1 MYINFGSINSRQAA
15 DGSCTAPLTVDSC
28 GTCRLKKH
36 ASLPTI
42 MRYDENAY
50 QLFYIAA
57 GKAHFWFDD
66 AEHVV
71 TAGHMVLYRPQEE
84 RRYIYYLEDHPEVFW
99 VYFSGSEAAA
109 VLQAHEIPLDGHVFY
124 SGIMPEY
131 KNTFRRMI
139 QELQLCQYAY
149 RDYTAGLFQM
159 MLVLVSR
166 QRQERRSI
174 NGTTREQIEA
184 AAAYFNE
191 NYTARI
197 NVDEY
202 AESLH
207 MSTAWFIRS
216 FKQYVGLSPAR
227 YIQSLRIVNA
237 QRLLE
242 RTKYSIGEVSEIV
255 GYDNPLYF
263 SRVFKKETGLSPAQY
278 RKAERAGEQPSNPQE
293 EDACTPP
300 ISTKTAIHSIIPP
313 YTLVWGLFMFAA
325 AICVSILL
333 GVLVWALPG
342 RLCDRRVTHADVL
355 AGPGIVLAVWIIAA
369 CVFAQPGLAQ
379 GFDLFRLLAINGAAL
394 WACGTVLLLRLRSGR
409 RYRTLWTVAALLIA
423 AIGLEV
429 FVGNAPYFATHGYQP
444 VDLRAYL
451 QDAPADGEP
460 IALNDE
466 HSTLT
471 FTGIHQ
477 PLYNVA
483 LDGVVYQYD
492 GNYPQD
498 QNPLF
503 ILWVSG
509 TDEASTAP
517 RQSWQWQAAPRA
529 ARSLVRTLDFSGAV
543 DTLTLQAEGYSG
555 EYRSYD
561 LNYTV
566 QAVLANVPRPMDFS
580 LLRLA
585 VVYLALLAL
594 WGLRPGAAAWHEA
607 YLTHRAKYRPAVL
620 VLGCM
625 LCLLA
630 AAAPFADARNSGVA
644 TLFYNVEN
652 WDGESRITFT
662 QHISDWQNDSAAQ
675 YGALAHSLLNG
686 RLDLQRDPPAAMAE
700 MQNPYDT
707 AARQSAAPDALWDVA
722 YYQGR
727 YYVYFG
733 IVPCLL
739 FQLPFELL
747 TGVPDLPPSLA
758 MIVMAWLLILAVFGL
773 VRQAAQRW
781 FPSASAAACLLAAAG
796 IAGGSQVYYL
806 LLRPSVYEYAILC
819 GAAFVLLA
827 LWQWLCAAN
836 TPVQHHGKI
845 MLHMALGSLC
855 MALVAGCR
863 PQMELFAV
871 LCLPIFWPQYIRQK
885 RLRSKQGITEAIAF
899 VLPVILV
906 ALGLMAYNAARFGSP
921 FDFGANYNLT
931 SNDMTHRGFR
941 IGRLAPALFTYFL
954 SLPVVQAV
962 FPYLAGTKMQ
972 TNFMGMTI
980 TEVFYGGALV
990 SLPLLWAF
998 AALPLLRRRMARQ
1011 KALRAMVLLPV
1022 LLAVILAALDCQMAG
1037 VLYRYLSDY
1046 LTPLLFAAAL
1056 VWLWAESAL
1065 APRVQAAAS
1074 GSILHTVQHMLQ
1086 GAMLAAVAVGICYS
1100 FCVYFA
1106 AEPGLLGQ
1114 NPALYQNVSRLV
1126 QFWL

>member
-1 MYINFGSINSRQAA
+1 M
-15 DGSCTAPLTVDSC
+15 
-28 GTCRLKKH
+28 
-36 ASLPTI
+36 
-42 MRYDENAY
+42 
-50 QLFYIAA
+50 
-57 GKAHFWFDD
+57 
-66 AEHVV
+66 
-71 TAGHMVLYRPQEE
+71 
-84 RRYIYYLEDHPEVFW
+84 
-99 VYFSGSEAAA
+99 
-109 VLQAHEIPLDGHVFY
+109 
-124 SGIMPEY
+124 
-131 KNTFRRMI
+131 
-139 QELQLCQYAY
+139 
-149 RDYTAGLFQM
+149 
-159 MLVLVSR
+159 
-166 QRQERRSI
+166 
-174 NGTTREQIEA
+174 
-184 AAAYFNE
+184 
-191 NYTARI
+191 
-197 NVDEY
+197 
-202 AESLH
+202 
-207 MSTAWFIRS
+207 
-216 FKQYVGLSPAR
+216 
-227 YIQSLRIVNA
+227 
-237 QRLLE
+237 
-242 RTKYSIGEVSEIV
+242 
-255 GYDNPLYF
+255 
-263 SRVFKKETGLSPAQY
+263 
-278 RKAERAGEQPSNPQE
+278 
-293 EDACTPP
+293 
-300 ISTKTAIHSIIPP
+300 
-313 YTLVWGLFMFAA
+313 
-325 AICVSILL
+325 
-333 GVLVWALPG
+333 
-342 RLCDRRVTHADVL
+342 
-355 AGPGIVLAVWIIAA
+355 
-369 CVFAQPGLAQ
+369 
-379 GFDLFRLLAINGAAL
+379 
-394 WACGTVLLLRLRSGR
+394 
-409 RYRTLWTVAALLIA
+409 
-423 AIGLEV
+423 
-429 FVGNAPYFATHGYQP
+429 GNAPYFATHGYQP

-644 TLFYNVEN
+644 TSFYNVEN

-747 TGVPDLPPSLA
+747 TGVPDLPPSLV

-921 FDFGANYNLT
+921 VDFGANYNLT
-931 SNDMTHRGFR
+931 SNDMTRRGFAVGR
-941 IGRLAPALFTYFL
+941 IAPAAVTFL
-954 SLPVVQAV
+954 AGIPGVQTV
-962 FPYLAGTKMQ
+962 FPYLTATRMQ
-972 TNFMGMTI
+972 TNYMGLTI
-980 TEVFYGGALV
+980 TELYYGGAFAC
-990 SLPLLWAF
+990 LPLLWGL
-998 AALPLLRRRMARQ
+998 AALPLARRRLGSRRD
-1011 KALRAMVLLPV
+1011 LRTVIRLVLV
-1022 LLAVILAALDCQMAG
+1022 CTVALAVVDCQMAG
-1037 VLYRYLSDY
+1037 MLYRYQSDW
-1046 LTPLLFAAAL
+1046 LGPLLLAAAL
-1056 VWLWAESAL
+1056 AWLFAESVLQARPIPAL
-1065 APRVQAAAS
+1065 TKALRTALP
-1074 GSILHTVQHMLQ
+1074 
-1086 GAMLAAVAVGICYS
+1086 LAVLAGVCYN

-1106 AEPGLLGQ
+1106 AEPQLMGQ
-1114 NPALYQNVSRLV
+1114 NPALYENVSRLV

>member
-1 MYINFGSINSRQAA
+1 
-15 DGSCTAPLTVDSC
+15 
-28 GTCRLKKH
+28 
-36 ASLPTI
+36 
-42 MRYDENAY
+42 
-50 QLFYIAA
+50 
-57 GKAHFWFDD
+57 
-66 AEHVV
+66 
-71 TAGHMVLYRPQEE
+71 
-84 RRYIYYLEDHPEVFW
+84 
-99 VYFSGSEAAA
+99 
-109 VLQAHEIPLDGHVFY
+109 
-124 SGIMPEY
+124 
-131 KNTFRRMI
+131 
-139 QELQLCQYAY
+139 
-149 RDYTAGLFQM
+149 
-159 MLVLVSR
+159 
-166 QRQERRSI
+166 
-174 NGTTREQIEA
+174 
-184 AAAYFNE
+184 
-191 NYTARI
+191 
-197 NVDEY
+197 
-202 AESLH
+202 
-207 MSTAWFIRS
+207 
-216 FKQYVGLSPAR
+216 
-227 YIQSLRIVNA
+227 
-237 QRLLE
+237 
-242 RTKYSIGEVSEIV
+242 
-255 GYDNPLYF
+255 
-263 SRVFKKETGLSPAQY
+263 
-278 RKAERAGEQPSNPQE
+278 
-293 EDACTPP
+293 
-300 ISTKTAIHSIIPP
+300 
-313 YTLVWGLFMFAA
+313 MFAA

-342 RLCDRRVTHADVL
+342 RLCDRRATHADVL

-460 IALNDE
+460 IALNDA

-543 DTLTLQAEGYSG
+543 DTLTLQAAGYSG

-644 TLFYNVEN
+644 TSFYNVEN

-686 RLDLQRDPPAAMAE
+686 RLDLEADPPAELLALE
-700 MQNPYDT
+700 NPYDAGARD
-707 AARQSAAPDALWDVA
+707 AAQINDIHWDHA
-722 YYQGR
+722 FYNGR

-739 FQLPFELL
+739 FQLPFEAL
-747 TGVPDLPPSLA
+747 TGIQNLA
-758 MIVMAWLLILAVFGL
+758 YAPCMVVLGLLLLAACFGVVGQA
-773 VRQAAQRW
+773 VRRW
-781 FPSASAAACLLAAAG
+781 FPQTSAAAYLLAVAAVVL
-796 IAGGSQVYYL
+796 GSQLYYL
-806 LLRPSVYEYAILC
+806 LVRPYIYEYAILC
-819 GAAFVLLA
+819 GAALLMLG
-827 LWQWLCAAN
+827 LWLWLSAAS
-836 TPVQHHGKI
+836 TPVEKRGAIATK
-845 MLHMALGSLC
+845 LAFGSLFV
-855 MALVAGCR
+855 ALVAGCR
-863 PQMELFAV
+863 PQMELFAFLAV
-871 LCLPIFWPQYIRQK
+871 PIFWQRYIGQK
-885 RLRSKQGITEAIAF
+885 RLCSRAGAGETAAF
-899 VLPVILV
+899 ILPVVVV
-906 ALGLMAYNAARFGSP
+906 AAGLMWYNAARFGSP
-921 FDFGANYNLT
+921 LDFGANYNLT
-931 SNDMTHRGFR
+931 GNDMTQRGFNAVR
-941 IGRLAPALFTYFL
+941 IGP
-954 SLPVVQAV
+954 AV
-962 FPYLAGTKMQ
+962 FTSLFELPSWQGVFPFLRETDVQTNAVIRTISEKFTGSMLAATPYLW
-972 TNFMGMTI
+972 
-980 TEVFYGGALV
+980 VL
-990 SLPLLWAF
+990 
-998 AALPLLRRRMARQ
+998 ALPLLPAFRRCLHRRR
-1011 KALRAMVLLPV
+1011 
-1022 LLAVILAALDCQMAG
+1022 AVAGIVYGGIAATVVMTVVDCEMAG
-1037 VLYRYLSDY
+1037 VLYRYLMDY
-1046 LTPLLFAAAL
+1046 SPVLLVGAALCWFCAEGALSRRTAVGDATAAAAL
-1056 VWLWAESAL
+1056 PAL
-1065 APRVQAAAS
+1065 RVVMA
-1074 GSILHTVQHMLQ
+1074 
-1086 GAMLAAVAVGICYS
+1086 AAVAYTAVYR
-1100 FCVYFA
+1100 FCTLFA
-1106 AEPGLLGQ
+1106 MEPWLQGL
-1114 NPALYQNVSRLV
+1114 NPSLYYTVSRLV
-1126 QFWL
+1126 QFWM

>member
-1 MYINFGSINSRQAA
+1 MYINFGSVNSRQAA

-42 MRYDENAY
+42 TRYDENAY

-191 NYTARI
+191 NYIARI

-278 RKAERAGEQPSNPQE
+278 RKAERAGEQPSDPQE

-342 RLCDRRVTHADVL
+342 RLCDRRATHADVL

-460 IALNDE
+460 IALNDA

-607 YLTHRAKYRPAVL
+607 YQTHRAKYRPAVL

-644 TLFYNVEN
+644 TSFYNVEN

-1011 KALRAMVLLPV
+1011 KDLRAMVLLPV
-1022 LLAVILAALDCQMAG
+1022 LLAVILAGLDCQMAG

>member
-1 MYINFGSINSRQAA
+1 MYINFGSVNSRQAA

-42 MRYDENAY
+42 TRYDENAY

-278 RKAERAGEQPSNPQE
+278 RKAERAGEQPSDSQE

-342 RLCDRRVTHADVL
+342 RLCDRRATHADVL

-644 TLFYNVEN
+644 TSFYNVEN

-1011 KALRAMVLLPV
+1011 KDLRAMVLLPV

>member
-1 MYINFGSINSRQAA
+1 MDAGVI
-15 DGSCTAPLTVDSC
+15 
-28 GTCRLKKH
+28 
-36 ASLPTI
+36 ASV
-42 MRYDENAY
+42 
-50 QLFYIAA
+50 IAA
-57 GKAHFWFDD
+57 
-66 AEHVV
+66 
-71 TAGHMVLYRPQEE
+71 TLNAG
-84 RRYIYYLEDHPEVFW
+84 
-99 VYFSGSEAAA
+99 
-109 VLQAHEIPLDGHVFY
+109 
-124 SGIMPEY
+124 
-131 KNTFRRMI
+131 
-139 QELQLCQYAY
+139 
-149 RDYTAGLFQM
+149 
-159 MLVLVSR
+159 
-166 QRQERRSI
+166 
-174 NGTTREQIEA
+174 
-184 AAAYFNE
+184 
-191 NYTARI
+191 
-197 NVDEY
+197 
-202 AESLH
+202 
-207 MSTAWFIRS
+207 
-216 FKQYVGLSPAR
+216 
-227 YIQSLRIVNA
+227 
-237 QRLLE
+237 
-242 RTKYSIGEVSEIV
+242 
-255 GYDNPLYF
+255 
-263 SRVFKKETGLSPAQY
+263 
-278 RKAERAGEQPSNPQE
+278 
-293 EDACTPP
+293 TP
-300 ISTKTAIHSIIPP
+300 
-313 YTLVWGLFMFAA
+313 
-325 AICVSILL
+325 
-333 GVLVWALPG
+333 
-342 RLCDRRVTHADVL
+342 
-355 AGPGIVLAVWIIAA
+355 
-369 CVFAQPGLAQ
+369 
-379 GFDLFRLLAINGAAL
+379 
-394 WACGTVLLLRLRSGR
+394 
-409 RYRTLWTVAALLIA
+409 LLIA

-529 ARSLVRTLDFSGAV
+529 ERSLVRTLDFSGAV

-644 TLFYNVEN
+644 TSFYNVEN

-773 VRQAAQRW
+773 VRQAANCVLTW
-781 FPSASAAACLLAAAG
+781 STLLPMVVWPAC
-796 IAGGSQVYYL
+796 
-806 LLRPSVYEYAILC
+806 
-819 GAAFVLLA
+819 
-827 LWQWLCAAN
+827 W
-836 TPVQHHGKI
+836 
-845 MLHMALGSLC
+845 
-855 MALVAGCR
+855 
-863 PQMELFAV
+863 
-871 LCLPIFWPQYIRQK
+871 
-885 RLRSKQGITEAIAF
+885 
-899 VLPVILV
+899 
-906 ALGLMAYNAARFGSP
+906 
-921 FDFGANYNLT
+921 
-931 SNDMTHRGFR
+931 
-941 IGRLAPALFTYFL
+941 
-954 SLPVVQAV
+954 
-962 FPYLAGTKMQ
+962 
-972 TNFMGMTI
+972 
-980 TEVFYGGALV
+980 
-990 SLPLLWAF
+990 
-998 AALPLLRRRMARQ
+998 LRR
-1011 KALRAMVLLPV
+1011 ALRAVARCTTCCCAPRCMNTPSCAARHLCCWPCGSGC
-1022 LLAVILAALDCQMAG
+1022 APPTPRCSTMAKSCCTWRLAACAWRWWRDA
-1037 VLYRYLSDY
+1037 
-1046 LTPLLFAAAL
+1046 
-1056 VWLWAESAL
+1056 
-1065 APRVQAAAS
+1065 APRWSCLPCSACRSSGRSISGKNACAAS
-1074 GSILHTVQHMLQ
+1074 R
-1086 GAMLAAVAVGICYS
+1086 
-1100 FCVYFA
+1100 
-1106 AEPGLLGQ
+1106 E
-1114 NPALYQNVSRLV
+1114 
-1126 QFWL
+1126 

>member
-1 MYINFGSINSRQAA
+1 MYINFGSINSRQAV
-15 DGSCTAPLTVDSC
+15 DGSCTASLTVDSC

-42 MRYDENAY
+42 TRYDENAY
-50 QLFYIAA
+50 QLLYIAA

-216 FKQYVGLSPAR
+216 FKQYVGLSPAQ

-278 RKAERAGEQPSNPQE
+278 RKAEQAGEQPSDPQE

-342 RLCDRRVTHADVL
+342 RLCDRRATHADVL

-644 TLFYNVEN
+644 TSFYNVEN

-906 ALGLMAYNAARFGSP
+906 ALGLMAYNAARFGSL

-1011 KALRAMVLLPV
+1011 KDLRAMVLLPV

-1086 GAMLAAVAVGICYS
+1086 GTMLAAVAVGICYS

>member
-1 MYINFGSINSRQAA
+1 
-15 DGSCTAPLTVDSC
+15 
-28 GTCRLKKH
+28 
-36 ASLPTI
+36 
-42 MRYDENAY
+42 
-50 QLFYIAA
+50 
-57 GKAHFWFDD
+57 
-66 AEHVV
+66 
-71 TAGHMVLYRPQEE
+71 
-84 RRYIYYLEDHPEVFW
+84 
-99 VYFSGSEAAA
+99 
-109 VLQAHEIPLDGHVFY
+109 
-124 SGIMPEY
+124 
-131 KNTFRRMI
+131 
-139 QELQLCQYAY
+139 
-149 RDYTAGLFQM
+149 
-159 MLVLVSR
+159 
-166 QRQERRSI
+166 
-174 NGTTREQIEA
+174 
-184 AAAYFNE
+184 
-191 NYTARI
+191 
-197 NVDEY
+197 
-202 AESLH
+202 
-207 MSTAWFIRS
+207 
-216 FKQYVGLSPAR
+216 
-227 YIQSLRIVNA
+227 
-237 QRLLE
+237 
-242 RTKYSIGEVSEIV
+242 
-255 GYDNPLYF
+255 
-263 SRVFKKETGLSPAQY
+263 
-278 RKAERAGEQPSNPQE
+278 
-293 EDACTPP
+293 
-300 ISTKTAIHSIIPP
+300 
-313 YTLVWGLFMFAA
+313 MFAA

-342 RLCDRRVTHADVL
+342 RLCGRRATHADVL

-492 GNYPQD
+492 GDYPQD

-566 QAVLANVPRPMDFS
+566 QTVLANVPRPMDFS

-607 YLTHRAKYRPAVL
+607 YLTHCAKYRPAVL

-644 TLFYNVEN
+644 TSFYNVEN

-885 RLRSKQGITEAIAF
+885 RLRSKQGMTEAIAF

-998 AALPLLRRRMARQ
+998 AALPLLRRRMAKQ
-1011 KALRAMVLLPV
+1011 KDLRAMVLLPV
-1022 LLAVILAALDCQMAG
+1022 LLAVVLAALDCQMAG

-1056 VWLWAESAL
+1056 VWLWAESVL

-1074 GSILHTVQHMLQ
+1074 GSTLHTVQHMLQ
-1086 GAMLAAVAVGICYS
+1086 GAMLAAVAVGICYN

-1114 NPALYQNVSRLV
+1114 NPALYQNISRLV

>member
-1 MYINFGSINSRQAA
+1 
-15 DGSCTAPLTVDSC
+15 
-28 GTCRLKKH
+28 
-36 ASLPTI
+36 
-42 MRYDENAY
+42 
-50 QLFYIAA
+50 
-57 GKAHFWFDD
+57 
-66 AEHVV
+66 
-71 TAGHMVLYRPQEE
+71 
-84 RRYIYYLEDHPEVFW
+84 
-99 VYFSGSEAAA
+99 
-109 VLQAHEIPLDGHVFY
+109 
-124 SGIMPEY
+124 
-131 KNTFRRMI
+131 
-139 QELQLCQYAY
+139 
-149 RDYTAGLFQM
+149 
-159 MLVLVSR
+159 
-166 QRQERRSI
+166 
-174 NGTTREQIEA
+174 
-184 AAAYFNE
+184 
-191 NYTARI
+191 
-197 NVDEY
+197 
-202 AESLH
+202 
-207 MSTAWFIRS
+207 
-216 FKQYVGLSPAR
+216 
-227 YIQSLRIVNA
+227 
-237 QRLLE
+237 
-242 RTKYSIGEVSEIV
+242 
-255 GYDNPLYF
+255 
-263 SRVFKKETGLSPAQY
+263 
-278 RKAERAGEQPSNPQE
+278 
-293 EDACTPP
+293 
-300 ISTKTAIHSIIPP
+300 
-313 YTLVWGLFMFAA
+313 MFAA

-342 RLCDRRVTHADVL
+342 RLCDRRATHADVL

-460 IALNDE
+460 IALNDA

-543 DTLTLQAEGYSG
+543 DTLTLQAAGYSG

-644 TLFYNVEN
+644 TSFYNVEN

-781 FPSASAAACLLAAAG
+781 FPSASAL
-796 IAGGSQVYYL
+796 
-806 LLRPSVYEYAILC
+806 P
-819 GAAFVLLA
+819 
-827 LWQWLCAAN
+827 
-836 TPVQHHGKI
+836 
-845 MLHMALGSLC
+845 
-855 MALVAGCR
+855 AGCGGH
-863 PQMELFAV
+863 
-871 LCLPIFWPQYIRQK
+871 C
-885 RLRSKQGITEAIAF
+885 
-899 VLPVILV
+899 
-906 ALGLMAYNAARFGSP
+906 
-921 FDFGANYNLT
+921 
-931 SNDMTHRGFR
+931 
-941 IGRLAPALFTYFL
+941 GR
-954 SLPVVQAV
+954 
-962 FPYLAGTKMQ
+962 
-972 TNFMGMTI
+972 
-980 TEVFYGGALV
+980 
-990 SLPLLWAF
+990 
-998 AALPLLRRRMARQ
+998 
-1011 KALRAMVLLPV
+1011 
-1022 LLAVILAALDCQMAG
+1022 
-1037 VLYRYLSDY
+1037 
-1046 LTPLLFAAAL
+1046 
-1056 VWLWAESAL
+1056 
-1065 APRVQAAAS
+1065 
-1074 GSILHTVQHMLQ
+1074 
-1086 GAMLAAVAVGICYS
+1086 
-1100 FCVYFA
+1100 
-1106 AEPGLLGQ
+1106 
-1114 NPALYQNVSRLV
+1114 
-1126 QFWL
+1126 

>member
-1 MYINFGSINSRQAA
+1 
-15 DGSCTAPLTVDSC
+15 
-28 GTCRLKKH
+28 
-36 ASLPTI
+36 
-42 MRYDENAY
+42 
-50 QLFYIAA
+50 
-57 GKAHFWFDD
+57 
-66 AEHVV
+66 
-71 TAGHMVLYRPQEE
+71 
-84 RRYIYYLEDHPEVFW
+84 
-99 VYFSGSEAAA
+99 
-109 VLQAHEIPLDGHVFY
+109 
-124 SGIMPEY
+124 
-131 KNTFRRMI
+131 
-139 QELQLCQYAY
+139 
-149 RDYTAGLFQM
+149 
-159 MLVLVSR
+159 
-166 QRQERRSI
+166 
-174 NGTTREQIEA
+174 
-184 AAAYFNE
+184 
-191 NYTARI
+191 
-197 NVDEY
+197 
-202 AESLH
+202 
-207 MSTAWFIRS
+207 
-216 FKQYVGLSPAR
+216 
-227 YIQSLRIVNA
+227 
-237 QRLLE
+237 
-242 RTKYSIGEVSEIV
+242 
-255 GYDNPLYF
+255 
-263 SRVFKKETGLSPAQY
+263 
-278 RKAERAGEQPSNPQE
+278 
-293 EDACTPP
+293 
-300 ISTKTAIHSIIPP
+300 
-313 YTLVWGLFMFAA
+313 MFAA

-342 RLCDRRVTHADVL
+342 RLCDRRATHADVL

-429 FVGNAPYFATHGYQP
+429 FVGNAPYFTTHGYQP
-444 VDLRAYL
+444 VDLCAYL

-460 IALNDE
+460 IALNDA

-543 DTLTLQAEGYSG
+543 DTLTLQAESYSG
-555 EYRSYD
+555 EYRSYA

-644 TLFYNVEN
+644 TSFYNVEN

-781 FPSASAAACLLAAAG
+781 FSSASAAACLLAAAG

-1011 KALRAMVLLPV
+1011 KDLRAMVLLPV

-1065 APRVQAAAS
+1065 APRVQSAAS
-1074 GSILHTVQHMLQ
+1074 GSTLHTVQHMLQ

>member
-1 MYINFGSINSRQAA
+1 
-15 DGSCTAPLTVDSC
+15 
-28 GTCRLKKH
+28 
-36 ASLPTI
+36 
-42 MRYDENAY
+42 
-50 QLFYIAA
+50 
-57 GKAHFWFDD
+57 
-66 AEHVV
+66 
-71 TAGHMVLYRPQEE
+71 
-84 RRYIYYLEDHPEVFW
+84 
-99 VYFSGSEAAA
+99 
-109 VLQAHEIPLDGHVFY
+109 
-124 SGIMPEY
+124 
-131 KNTFRRMI
+131 
-139 QELQLCQYAY
+139 
-149 RDYTAGLFQM
+149 
-159 MLVLVSR
+159 
-166 QRQERRSI
+166 
-174 NGTTREQIEA
+174 
-184 AAAYFNE
+184 
-191 NYTARI
+191 
-197 NVDEY
+197 
-202 AESLH
+202 
-207 MSTAWFIRS
+207 
-216 FKQYVGLSPAR
+216 
-227 YIQSLRIVNA
+227 
-237 QRLLE
+237 
-242 RTKYSIGEVSEIV
+242 
-255 GYDNPLYF
+255 
-263 SRVFKKETGLSPAQY
+263 
-278 RKAERAGEQPSNPQE
+278 
-293 EDACTPP
+293 
-300 ISTKTAIHSIIPP
+300 
-313 YTLVWGLFMFAA
+313 MFAA

-342 RLCDRRVTHADVL
+342 RLCDRRATHADVL

-394 WACGTVLLLRLRSGR
+394 WVCGTVLLLRLRSGR

-460 IALNDE
+460 IALNDA

-607 YLTHRAKYRPAVL
+607 YLTHRAKYRTAVL

-644 TLFYNVEN
+644 TSFYNVEN

-675 YGALAHSLLNG
+675 YGALAHSLLND

-781 FPSASAAACLLAAAG
+781 FPSASAAACLRAAAG

-931 SNDMTHRGFR
+931 SNDMTRRGFAVGR
-941 IGRLAPALFTYFL
+941 IAPAAVTFL
-954 SLPVVQAV
+954 AGIPGVQTV
-962 FPYLAGTKMQ
+962 FPYLTATRMQ
-972 TNFMGMTI
+972 TNYMGLTI
-980 TEVFYGGALV
+980 TELYYGGAFAC
-990 SLPLLWAF
+990 LPLLWGL
-998 AALPLLRRRMARQ
+998 AALPLARRRLGSRRD
-1011 KALRAMVLLPV
+1011 LRTVIRLVLV
-1022 LLAVILAALDCQMAG
+1022 CTVALAVVDCQMAG
-1037 VLYRYLSDY
+1037 MLYRYQSDW
-1046 LTPLLFAAAL
+1046 LGPLLLAAAL
-1056 VWLWAESAL
+1056 AWLFAESVLQARPIPAL
-1065 APRVQAAAS
+1065 TKALRTALP
-1074 GSILHTVQHMLQ
+1074 
-1086 GAMLAAVAVGICYS
+1086 LAVLAGVCYN

-1106 AEPGLLGQ
+1106 AEPQLMGQ
-1114 NPALYQNVSRLV
+1114 NPALYENVSRLV

>member
-1 MYINFGSINSRQAA
+1 
-15 DGSCTAPLTVDSC
+15 
-28 GTCRLKKH
+28 
-36 ASLPTI
+36 
-42 MRYDENAY
+42 
-50 QLFYIAA
+50 
-57 GKAHFWFDD
+57 
-66 AEHVV
+66 
-71 TAGHMVLYRPQEE
+71 
-84 RRYIYYLEDHPEVFW
+84 
-99 VYFSGSEAAA
+99 
-109 VLQAHEIPLDGHVFY
+109 
-124 SGIMPEY
+124 
-131 KNTFRRMI
+131 
-139 QELQLCQYAY
+139 
-149 RDYTAGLFQM
+149 
-159 MLVLVSR
+159 
-166 QRQERRSI
+166 
-174 NGTTREQIEA
+174 
-184 AAAYFNE
+184 
-191 NYTARI
+191 
-197 NVDEY
+197 
-202 AESLH
+202 
-207 MSTAWFIRS
+207 
-216 FKQYVGLSPAR
+216 
-227 YIQSLRIVNA
+227 
-237 QRLLE
+237 
-242 RTKYSIGEVSEIV
+242 
-255 GYDNPLYF
+255 
-263 SRVFKKETGLSPAQY
+263 
-278 RKAERAGEQPSNPQE
+278 
-293 EDACTPP
+293 
-300 ISTKTAIHSIIPP
+300 
-313 YTLVWGLFMFAA
+313 MFAA

-333 GVLVWALPG
+333 GVLAWALPG
-342 RLCDRRVTHADVL
+342 RLCDRRATHADVL

-369 CVFAQPGLAQ
+369 CAFAQPGLAQ

-477 PLYNVA
+477 PLHNVA

-644 TLFYNVEN
+644 TSFYNVEN

-1011 KALRAMVLLPV
+1011 KDLRAMVLLPV

>member
-1 MYINFGSINSRQAA
+1 MYINFGSVNSRQAA

-42 MRYDENAY
+42 TRYDENAY

-84 RRYIYYLEDHPEVFW
+84 RRYIYYLEDYPEVFW

-278 RKAERAGEQPSNPQE
+278 RKAERAGEQPSDPQE

-342 RLCDRRVTHADVL
+342 RLCDRRATHADVL

-644 TLFYNVEN
+644 TSFYNVEN

-906 ALGLMAYNAARFGSP
+906 ALGLMAYNAARFGSL

-1011 KALRAMVLLPV
+1011 KDLRAMVLLPV

-1086 GAMLAAVAVGICYS
+1086 GTMLAAVAVGICYS

>member
-42 MRYDENAY
+42 TRYDENAY

-149 RDYTAGLFQM
+149 RDYTVGLFQM
-159 MLVLVSR
+159 MLVRVSR
-166 QRQERRSI
+166 QRQEQRSI

-278 RKAERAGEQPSNPQE
+278 RKAERAGEQPSDPQ
-293 EDACTPP
+293 DRTPAPP

-342 RLCDRRVTHADVL
+342 RLCDRRATHADVL

-644 TLFYNVEN
+644 TSFYNVEN

-1011 KALRAMVLLPV
+1011 KDLRAMVLLPV

>member
-1 MYINFGSINSRQAA
+1 MYINFGSVNSRQAA

-42 MRYDENAY
+42 TRYDENAY

-149 RDYTAGLFQM
+149 RDYAAGLFQM

-242 RTKYSIGEVSEIV
+242 RTKYSIDEVSEIV

-278 RKAERAGEQPSNPQE
+278 RKAERAGEQPSDPQE
-293 EDACTPP
+293 EDACTP

-342 RLCDRRVTHADVL
+342 RLCDRRATHADVL

-460 IALNDE
+460 IALNDA

-644 TLFYNVEN
+644 TSFYNVEN

-675 YGALAHSLLNG
+675 YGALAHSLRNG

-747 TGVPDLPPSLA
+747 TGVPDLPPSMA

-1011 KALRAMVLLPV
+1011 KDLRAMVLLPV

>member
-1 MYINFGSINSRQAA
+1 
-15 DGSCTAPLTVDSC
+15 
-28 GTCRLKKH
+28 
-36 ASLPTI
+36 
-42 MRYDENAY
+42 
-50 QLFYIAA
+50 
-57 GKAHFWFDD
+57 
-66 AEHVV
+66 
-71 TAGHMVLYRPQEE
+71 
-84 RRYIYYLEDHPEVFW
+84 
-99 VYFSGSEAAA
+99 
-109 VLQAHEIPLDGHVFY
+109 
-124 SGIMPEY
+124 
-131 KNTFRRMI
+131 
-139 QELQLCQYAY
+139 
-149 RDYTAGLFQM
+149 
-159 MLVLVSR
+159 
-166 QRQERRSI
+166 
-174 NGTTREQIEA
+174 
-184 AAAYFNE
+184 
-191 NYTARI
+191 
-197 NVDEY
+197 
-202 AESLH
+202 
-207 MSTAWFIRS
+207 
-216 FKQYVGLSPAR
+216 
-227 YIQSLRIVNA
+227 
-237 QRLLE
+237 
-242 RTKYSIGEVSEIV
+242 
-255 GYDNPLYF
+255 
-263 SRVFKKETGLSPAQY
+263 
-278 RKAERAGEQPSNPQE
+278 
-293 EDACTPP
+293 
-300 ISTKTAIHSIIPP
+300 
-313 YTLVWGLFMFAA
+313 MFAA
-325 AICVSILL
+325 AICVSTLL

-342 RLCDRRVTHADVL
+342 RLCDRRATHADVL

-585 VVYLALLAL
+585 AVYLALLAL

-644 TLFYNVEN
+644 TSFYNVEN

-1011 KALRAMVLLPV
+1011 KDLCAMVLLPV

>member
-42 MRYDENAY
+42 TRYDENAY

-278 RKAERAGEQPSNPQE
+278 RKAERAGEQPSDPQE

-342 RLCDRRVTHADVL
+342 RLCDRRATHADVL

-429 FVGNAPYFATHGYQP
+429 FVGNAPYFATYGYQL

-460 IALNDE
+460 IALNDA

-517 RQSWQWQAAPRA
+517 RQSWQWQVAPRA

-644 TLFYNVEN
+644 TSFYNVEN

-773 VRQAAQRW
+773 VQQAAQRW
-781 FPSASAAACLLAAAG
+781 FPSASVAACLLAAAG

-941 IGRLAPALFTYFL
+941 MGRLAPALFTYFL

-1011 KALRAMVLLPV
+1011 KDLRAMVLLPV

>member
-1 MYINFGSINSRQAA
+1 MYINFGSVNSRQAA

-42 MRYDENAY
+42 TRYDENAY

-84 RRYIYYLEDHPEVFW
+84 RRYIYYLEDYPEVFW

-278 RKAERAGEQPSNPQE
+278 RKAERAGEQPSDPQE

-342 RLCDRRVTHADVL
+342 RLCDRRATHADVL
-355 AGPGIVLAVWIIAA
+355 AGPGIVLAVWIIVA

-644 TLFYNVEN
+644 TSFYNVEN

-906 ALGLMAYNAARFGSP
+906 ALGLMAYNAARFGSL

-1011 KALRAMVLLPV
+1011 KDLRAMVLLPV

-1086 GAMLAAVAVGICYS
+1086 GTMLAAVAVGICYS

>member
-1 MYINFGSINSRQAA
+1 
-15 DGSCTAPLTVDSC
+15 
-28 GTCRLKKH
+28 
-36 ASLPTI
+36 
-42 MRYDENAY
+42 
-50 QLFYIAA
+50 
-57 GKAHFWFDD
+57 
-66 AEHVV
+66 
-71 TAGHMVLYRPQEE
+71 
-84 RRYIYYLEDHPEVFW
+84 
-99 VYFSGSEAAA
+99 
-109 VLQAHEIPLDGHVFY
+109 
-124 SGIMPEY
+124 
-131 KNTFRRMI
+131 
-139 QELQLCQYAY
+139 
-149 RDYTAGLFQM
+149 
-159 MLVLVSR
+159 
-166 QRQERRSI
+166 
-174 NGTTREQIEA
+174 
-184 AAAYFNE
+184 
-191 NYTARI
+191 
-197 NVDEY
+197 
-202 AESLH
+202 
-207 MSTAWFIRS
+207 
-216 FKQYVGLSPAR
+216 
-227 YIQSLRIVNA
+227 
-237 QRLLE
+237 
-242 RTKYSIGEVSEIV
+242 
-255 GYDNPLYF
+255 
-263 SRVFKKETGLSPAQY
+263 
-278 RKAERAGEQPSNPQE
+278 
-293 EDACTPP
+293 
-300 ISTKTAIHSIIPP
+300 
-313 YTLVWGLFMFAA
+313 MFAA

-342 RLCDRRVTHADVL
+342 RLCGRRATHADVL

-369 CVFAQPGLAQ
+369 CVFAQPGLVQ

-444 VDLRAYL
+444 VDLCAYL

-460 IALNDE
+460 IALNDA

-580 LLRLA
+580 LLRL

-644 TLFYNVEN
+644 TSFYNVEN

-998 AALPLLRRRMARQ
+998 AVLPLLRRRMARQ
-1011 KALRAMVLLPV
+1011 KDLRAMVLLPV

-1086 GAMLAAVAVGICYS
+1086 GVMLAAVAMGICYS

>member
-1 MYINFGSINSRQAA
+1 
-15 DGSCTAPLTVDSC
+15 
-28 GTCRLKKH
+28 
-36 ASLPTI
+36 
-42 MRYDENAY
+42 
-50 QLFYIAA
+50 
-57 GKAHFWFDD
+57 
-66 AEHVV
+66 
-71 TAGHMVLYRPQEE
+71 
-84 RRYIYYLEDHPEVFW
+84 
-99 VYFSGSEAAA
+99 
-109 VLQAHEIPLDGHVFY
+109 
-124 SGIMPEY
+124 
-131 KNTFRRMI
+131 
-139 QELQLCQYAY
+139 
-149 RDYTAGLFQM
+149 
-159 MLVLVSR
+159 
-166 QRQERRSI
+166 
-174 NGTTREQIEA
+174 
-184 AAAYFNE
+184 
-191 NYTARI
+191 
-197 NVDEY
+197 
-202 AESLH
+202 
-207 MSTAWFIRS
+207 
-216 FKQYVGLSPAR
+216 
-227 YIQSLRIVNA
+227 
-237 QRLLE
+237 
-242 RTKYSIGEVSEIV
+242 
-255 GYDNPLYF
+255 
-263 SRVFKKETGLSPAQY
+263 
-278 RKAERAGEQPSNPQE
+278 
-293 EDACTPP
+293 
-300 ISTKTAIHSIIPP
+300 
-313 YTLVWGLFMFAA
+313 MFAA

-342 RLCDRRVTHADVL
+342 RLCDRRATHADVL

-379 GFDLFRLLAINGAAL
+379 GFDLFRLLAINGVAL
-394 WACGTVLLLRLRSGR
+394 WACGTVLLLRLRRGR

-471 FTGIHQ
+471 FTGIQQ

-607 YLTHRAKYRPAVL
+607 YLTHR
-620 VLGCM
+620 
-625 LCLLA
+625 
-630 AAAPFADARNSGVA
+630 
-644 TLFYNVEN
+644 
-652 WDGESRITFT
+652 
-662 QHISDWQNDSAAQ
+662 
-675 YGALAHSLLNG
+675 
-686 RLDLQRDPPAAMAE
+686 
-700 MQNPYDT
+700 
-707 AARQSAAPDALWDVA
+707 
-722 YYQGR
+722 
-727 YYVYFG
+727 
-733 IVPCLL
+733 
-739 FQLPFELL
+739 
-747 TGVPDLPPSLA
+747 
-758 MIVMAWLLILAVFGL
+758 
-773 VRQAAQRW
+773 
-781 FPSASAAACLLAAAG
+781 
-796 IAGGSQVYYL
+796 
-806 LLRPSVYEYAILC
+806 
-819 GAAFVLLA
+819 
-827 LWQWLCAAN
+827 
-836 TPVQHHGKI
+836 
-845 MLHMALGSLC
+845 
-855 MALVAGCR
+855 
-863 PQMELFAV
+863 
-871 LCLPIFWPQYIRQK
+871 
-885 RLRSKQGITEAIAF
+885 
-899 VLPVILV
+899 
-906 ALGLMAYNAARFGSP
+906 
-921 FDFGANYNLT
+921 
-931 SNDMTHRGFR
+931 GFR

-1011 KALRAMVLLPV
+1011 KGLRAMVLLPV

>member
-42 MRYDENAY
+42 TRYDENAY

-149 RDYTAGLFQM
+149 RGYTAGLFQM

-278 RKAERAGEQPSNPQE
+278 RKAERAGEQPSDPQE

-342 RLCDRRVTHADVL
+342 RLCDRRATHADVL

-379 GFDLFRLLAINGAAL
+379 GFDLFRLLAINGVAL

-585 VVYLALLAL
+585 VMYLALLAL

-644 TLFYNVEN
+644 TSFYNVEN

-1011 KALRAMVLLPV
+1011 KDLRAMVLLPV

>member
-42 MRYDENAY
+42 TRYDENAY

-278 RKAERAGEQPSNPQE
+278 RKAERAGEQPSDPQE
-293 EDACTPP
+293 EDACPPP

-342 RLCDRRVTHADVL
+342 RLCDRRATHADVL

-529 ARSLVRTLDFSGAV
+529 ARSLMRTLDFSGAV

-566 QAVLANVPRPMDFS
+566 QAVLVNVPRPMDFS

-644 TLFYNVEN
+644 TSFYNVEN

-1011 KALRAMVLLPV
+1011 KDLRAMVLLPV

-1074 GSILHTVQHMLQ
+1074 GSTLHTVQHMLQ

-1106 AEPGLLGQ
+1106 AEPALLGQ

>member
-1 MYINFGSINSRQAA
+1 
-15 DGSCTAPLTVDSC
+15 
-28 GTCRLKKH
+28 
-36 ASLPTI
+36 
-42 MRYDENAY
+42 
-50 QLFYIAA
+50 
-57 GKAHFWFDD
+57 
-66 AEHVV
+66 
-71 TAGHMVLYRPQEE
+71 
-84 RRYIYYLEDHPEVFW
+84 
-99 VYFSGSEAAA
+99 
-109 VLQAHEIPLDGHVFY
+109 
-124 SGIMPEY
+124 
-131 KNTFRRMI
+131 
-139 QELQLCQYAY
+139 
-149 RDYTAGLFQM
+149 
-159 MLVLVSR
+159 
-166 QRQERRSI
+166 
-174 NGTTREQIEA
+174 
-184 AAAYFNE
+184 
-191 NYTARI
+191 
-197 NVDEY
+197 
-202 AESLH
+202 
-207 MSTAWFIRS
+207 
-216 FKQYVGLSPAR
+216 
-227 YIQSLRIVNA
+227 
-237 QRLLE
+237 
-242 RTKYSIGEVSEIV
+242 
-255 GYDNPLYF
+255 
-263 SRVFKKETGLSPAQY
+263 
-278 RKAERAGEQPSNPQE
+278 
-293 EDACTPP
+293 
-300 ISTKTAIHSIIPP
+300 
-313 YTLVWGLFMFAA
+313 MFAA

-342 RLCDRRVTHADVL
+342 RLCDRRATHADVL

-369 CVFAQPGLAQ
+369 CVCAQPGLAQ

-594 WGLRPGAAAWHEA
+594 WGMRPGAAAWHEA

-644 TLFYNVEN
+644 TSFYNVEN

-686 RLDLQRDPPAAMAE
+686 RPDLQRDPPAAMAE

-781 FPSASAAACLLAAAG
+781 FPSASAAASFGIGCGTQINAIAEVIENNIPVGIPPIAIGVVGGLLTG
-796 IAGGSQVYYL
+796 VVIIG
-806 LLRPSVYEYAILC
+806 
-819 GAAFVLLA
+819 VLLA

-954 SLPVVQAV
+954 SLPVAQAV

-1011 KALRAMVLLPV
+1011 KDLRAMVLLPV

>member
-42 MRYDENAY
+42 TRYDENAY

-159 MLVLVSR
+159 MLVLVSH

-191 NYTARI
+191 NYTACI
-197 NVDEY
+197 NMDEY

-227 YIQSLRIVNA
+227 YIQSLHIVNA

-278 RKAERAGEQPSNPQE
+278 RKRSGQANSRPTRRKRTPA
-293 EDACTPP
+293 PP

-342 RLCDRRVTHADVL
+342 RLCDRRATHADVL

-394 WACGTVLLLRLRSGR
+394 WACGTVLLLRLLSGR

-460 IALNDE
+460 IALSDE

-644 TLFYNVEN
+644 TSFYNVEN

-906 ALGLMAYNAARFGSP
+906 ALGLMAYNAARFGSL

-1011 KALRAMVLLPV
+1011 KDLRAMVLLPV

-1086 GAMLAAVAVGICYS
+1086 GTMLAAVAVGICYS

>member
-1 MYINFGSINSRQAA
+1 
-15 DGSCTAPLTVDSC
+15 
-28 GTCRLKKH
+28 
-36 ASLPTI
+36 
-42 MRYDENAY
+42 
-50 QLFYIAA
+50 
-57 GKAHFWFDD
+57 
-66 AEHVV
+66 
-71 TAGHMVLYRPQEE
+71 
-84 RRYIYYLEDHPEVFW
+84 
-99 VYFSGSEAAA
+99 
-109 VLQAHEIPLDGHVFY
+109 
-124 SGIMPEY
+124 
-131 KNTFRRMI
+131 
-139 QELQLCQYAY
+139 
-149 RDYTAGLFQM
+149 
-159 MLVLVSR
+159 
-166 QRQERRSI
+166 
-174 NGTTREQIEA
+174 
-184 AAAYFNE
+184 
-191 NYTARI
+191 
-197 NVDEY
+197 
-202 AESLH
+202 
-207 MSTAWFIRS
+207 
-216 FKQYVGLSPAR
+216 
-227 YIQSLRIVNA
+227 
-237 QRLLE
+237 
-242 RTKYSIGEVSEIV
+242 
-255 GYDNPLYF
+255 
-263 SRVFKKETGLSPAQY
+263 
-278 RKAERAGEQPSNPQE
+278 
-293 EDACTPP
+293 
-300 ISTKTAIHSIIPP
+300 
-313 YTLVWGLFMFAA
+313 MFAA

-342 RLCDRRVTHADVL
+342 RLCDRRATHADVL

-369 CVFAQPGLAQ
+369 CALAQPGLAQ

-409 RYRTLWTVAALLIA
+409 RYRTLWTVAALLFA

-451 QDAPADGEP
+451 QDAPADEEP
-460 IALNDE
+460 IALNDA

-644 TLFYNVEN
+644 TSFYNVEN

-1011 KALRAMVLLPV
+1011 KDLRAMVLLPV

-1046 LTPLLFAAAL
+1046 LAPLLFAAAL

>member
-1 MYINFGSINSRQAA
+1 
-15 DGSCTAPLTVDSC
+15 
-28 GTCRLKKH
+28 
-36 ASLPTI
+36 
-42 MRYDENAY
+42 
-50 QLFYIAA
+50 
-57 GKAHFWFDD
+57 
-66 AEHVV
+66 
-71 TAGHMVLYRPQEE
+71 
-84 RRYIYYLEDHPEVFW
+84 
-99 VYFSGSEAAA
+99 
-109 VLQAHEIPLDGHVFY
+109 
-124 SGIMPEY
+124 
-131 KNTFRRMI
+131 
-139 QELQLCQYAY
+139 
-149 RDYTAGLFQM
+149 
-159 MLVLVSR
+159 
-166 QRQERRSI
+166 
-174 NGTTREQIEA
+174 
-184 AAAYFNE
+184 
-191 NYTARI
+191 
-197 NVDEY
+197 
-202 AESLH
+202 
-207 MSTAWFIRS
+207 
-216 FKQYVGLSPAR
+216 
-227 YIQSLRIVNA
+227 
-237 QRLLE
+237 
-242 RTKYSIGEVSEIV
+242 
-255 GYDNPLYF
+255 
-263 SRVFKKETGLSPAQY
+263 
-278 RKAERAGEQPSNPQE
+278 
-293 EDACTPP
+293 
-300 ISTKTAIHSIIPP
+300 
-313 YTLVWGLFMFAA
+313 MFAA

-342 RLCDRRVTHADVL
+342 RLCDRRATHADVL

-460 IALNDE
+460 IALSDE

-644 TLFYNVEN
+644 TSFYNVEN

-885 RLRSKQGITEAIAF
+885 RLRSKQGIIEAIAF

-941 IGRLAPALFTYFL
+941 IGRLAPAMFTYFL

-998 AALPLLRRRMARQ
+998 AALPLLHRRMARQ
-1011 KALRAMVLLPV
+1011 KDLRAMVLLPV

-1065 APRVQAAAS
+1065 APLVQAAAS
-1074 GSILHTVQHMLQ
+1074 GSTLHTVQHMLQ